1 MRMSVIVQNELDGS
15 MKAFV
20 KGSPEKIQELSLP
33 QSLPDN
39 YNKILQEYT
48 AKGLRVIAMGYKNL
62 DVEEHRINSV
72 EREDMEKDIE
82 FLGFLIMENKLK
94 EATPH
99 VIDQLTEAEVRCVMA
114 TGDNILTAV
123 SVA

>member
-1 MRMSVIVQNELDGS
+1 MSVIVQNELDGS